1 MSLETI
7 ATWRSNDLAPNS
19 TDNDNFVFGSGAN
32 DSFVFAHPSLPGGS
46 SHGSAAGDPTVL
58 LSAPNAAAI
67 DTGPTEPS
75 FLSEL
80 HNARI
85 RADVAD
91 ALGAHDSLSY
101 HGMLQVLD
109 AAAVGGMTAG
119 KFDALE
125 TLVSLMNAPDGI
137 STSAYVQDISHSL
150 IDGDPANAYWTG
162 GGSKHSAL
170 GNLSATSTQTH
181 VDELIGKWFLGTD
194 LPSINYKGS
203 PDATYEVHKGPLFAA
218 DGVPS
223 YHDVNQ
229 GYVGDCYFLST
240 LAEVALQDPS
250 AIESM
255 IKNNG
260 NGTYGVRFF
269 IDGHADYVTVNNELP
284 VLNDGSPWANGSTLK
299 FANGANGQPVWA
311 ELVEKAFAQ
320 LNAEP
325 DAIHGQTLD
334 KAVNAYEGTDDGDP
348 QNALAEITG
357 QSSVTY
363 YSNQL
368 VAEAAKIGAAFDSGE
383 EVELSVG
390 ALPKGYQGDLHG
402 EHVFEVIG
410 YNASDEKFTLHN
422 PWGSASR
429 ETMTFTMSAQEL
441 AAVPCSMT
449 VAEGAA
455 LGEHAPA
462 HDMEAAI
469 ASVMAASHGPFG
481 HFLV

>member
-19 TDNDNFVFGSGAN
+19 TDTDNFVFGSGAN

-109 AAAVGGMTAG
+109 AAAVGGMTAS
-119 KFDALE
+119 KFGALE

-320 LNAEP
+320 LNA
-325 DAIHGQTLD
+325 DQTPFTVKHSTRRSMPMRAPTMATRRMPSQKSPARVVSHTIPTSCLLTRR
-334 KAVNAYEGTDDGDP
+334 K
-348 QNALAEITG
+348 LARRLT
-357 QSSVTY
+357 QARKWS
-363 YSNQL
+363 
-368 VAEAAKIGAAFDSGE
+368 
-383 EVELSVG
+383 
-390 ALPKGYQGDLHG
+390 
-402 EHVFEVIG
+402 
-410 YNASDEKFTLHN
+410 
-422 PWGSASR
+422 SASVLCLR
-429 ETMTFTMSAQEL
+429 DIKAIFMASMFLKSLVTMQAMRSSH
-441 AAVPCSMT
+441 CII
-449 VAEGAA
+449 
-455 LGEHAPA
+455 LG
-462 HDMEAAI
+462 
-469 ASVMAASHGPFG
+469 VRRRGKR
-481 HFLV
+481 